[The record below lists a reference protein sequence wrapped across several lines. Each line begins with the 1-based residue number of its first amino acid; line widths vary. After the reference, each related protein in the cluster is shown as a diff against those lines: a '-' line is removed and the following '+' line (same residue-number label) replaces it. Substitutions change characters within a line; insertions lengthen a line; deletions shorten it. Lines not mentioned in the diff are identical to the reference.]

1 MKKYISAIMI
11 TLLMTVAMAAVVFAA
26 AQTSYSH
33 GPVTV
38 GPLQYWES
46 VRMEFGT
53 ATTHQGK
60 ITYEQVSAAGDSRI
74 SIFKNVL
81 VLPVEEAYRNIPGN
95 ANKKNIPDI
104 FVTVSSKGLTYNL
117 PFGSISA
124 GKNHAYRVRNYD
136 SANYTVTSFKDTW

>member
-1 MKKYISAIMI
+1 MKKMIKTAIAGI
-11 TLLMTVAMAAVVFAA
+11 LLSIAMASIVFA
-26 AQTSYSH
+26 QQMIFDPFTI
-33 GPVTV
+33 

-46 VRMEFGT
+46 GRIEFT
-53 ATTHQGK
+53 RETTHQGK
-60 ITYEQVSAAGDSRI
+60 ITYGQVSAAGDTRI
-74 SIFKNVL
+74 SIYKNML
-81 VLPVEEAYRNIPGN
+81 VLPVEEAYRN
-95 ANKKNIPDI
+95 I

>member
-1 MKKYISAIMI
+1 MKKVIKTAIAGI
-11 TLLMTVAMAAVVFAA
+11 LLSIAMASIVFA
-26 AQTSYSH
+26 QQMIFDPFTI
-33 GPVTV
+33 

-60 ITYEQVSAAGDSRI
+60 ITYGQVSAAGDSRI

-81 VLPVEEAYRNIPGN
+81 VLPVEEAYRN
-95 ANKKNIPDI
+95 I

>member
-1 MKKYISAIMI
+1 MILERMVFMKKMIKTAIAGI
-11 TLLMTVAMAAVVFAA
+11 LLSIAMASIVY
-26 AQTSYSH
+26 AQQMIFDPFTI
-33 GPVTV
+33 

-60 ITYEQVSAAGDSRI
+60 ITYGQVSAAGDSRI

-81 VLPVEEAYRNIPGN
+81 VLPVEEAYRN
-95 ANKKNIPDI
+95 I

>member
-1 MKKYISAIMI
+1 MKKMIKTAIAGI
-11 TLLMTVAMAAVVFAA
+11 LLSIAMASIVFA
-26 AQTSYSH
+26 QQMIFDPFTI
-33 GPVTV
+33 

-60 ITYEQVSAAGDSRI
+60 ITYGQVSAAGDSRI

-81 VLPVEEAYRNIPGN
+81 VLPVEEAYRN
-95 ANKKNIPDI
+95 I

>member
-11 TLLMTVAMAAVVFAA
+11 TLLMTVAMAAVVFAR
-26 AQTSYSH
+26 QTSISY
-33 GPVTV
+33 GPVTI

-46 VRMEFGT
+46 GRIEFET

-60 ITYEQVSAAGDSRI
+60 ITYGQVSAAGDSRI

-81 VLPVEEAYRNIPGN
+81 VLPVEEAYRNI
-95 ANKKNIPDI
+95 

-124 GKNHAYRVRNYD
+124 GRNHAYRVRNYD
-136 SANYTVTSFKDTW
+136 SANYTFTSFKDEW

>member
-53 ATTHQGK
+53 YG
-60 ITYEQVSAAGDSRI
+60 QVSAAGDSRI

-81 VLPVEEAYRNIPGN
+81 VLPVEEAYRNI
-95 ANKKNIPDI
+95 

-124 GKNHAYRVRNYD
+124 GRNHAYRVRNYD
-136 SANYTVTSFKDTW
+136 SANYTFTSFKDEW

>member
-1 MKKYISAIMI
+1 MILERMVFIKKYISAIMI

-60 ITYEQVSAAGDSRI
+60 ITYGQVSAAGDSRI

-81 VLPVEEAYRNIPGN
+81 VLPVEEAYRNI
-95 ANKKNIPDI
+95 

-117 PFGSISA
+117 PFGSVSA
-124 GKNHAYRVRNYD
+124 GKNHAYRQKCRKLCL
-136 SANYTVTSFKDTW
+136 SGT

>member
-1 MKKYISAIMI
+1 MILERMVFIKKYISAIMI

-60 ITYEQVSAAGDSRI
+60 ITYGQVSAAGDSRI

-81 VLPVEEAYRNIPGN
+81 EIGRAHV
-95 ANKKNIPDI
+95 
-104 FVTVSSKGLTYNL
+104 
-117 PFGSISA
+117 
-124 GKNHAYRVRNYD
+124 
-136 SANYTVTSFKDTW
+136 

>member
-1 MKKYISAIMI
+1 MILERMVFMKKMIKTAIAGI
-11 TLLMTVAMAAVVFAA
+11 LLSIAMASIVFA
-26 AQTSYSH
+26 QQMIFDPFTI
-33 GPVTV
+33 

-46 VRMEFGT
+46 GRIEFT
-53 ATTHQGK
+53 RETTHQGK
-60 ITYEQVSAAGDSRI
+60 ITYGQVSAAGDTRI
-74 SIFKNVL
+74 SIYKNML
-81 VLPVEEAYRNIPGN
+81 VLPVEEAYRN
-95 ANKKNIPDI
+95 I

>member
-1 MKKYISAIMI
+1 MVFMKKMIKTAIAGI
-11 TLLMTVAMAAVVFAA
+11 LLSIAMASIVFA
-26 AQTSYSH
+26 QQMIFDPFTI
-33 GPVTV
+33 

-60 ITYEQVSAAGDSRI
+60 ITYGQVSAAGDSRI

-81 VLPVEEAYRNIPGN
+81 VLPVEEAYRN
-95 ANKKNIPDI
+95 I

>member
-11 TLLMTVAMAAVVFAA
+11 TLLMTVAMVAVVFAR
-26 AQTSYSH
+26 QTSISY
-33 GPVTV
+33 GPVTI

-46 VRMEFGT
+46 GRIEFET

-60 ITYEQVSAAGDSRI
+60 ITYGQVSAAGDSRI

-81 VLPVEEAYRNIPGN
+81 VLPVEEAYRNI
-95 ANKKNIPDI
+95 

-117 PFGSISA
+117 PFGSVSA

-136 SANYTVTSFKDTW
+136 SANYTVTSFKDEW

>member
-1 MKKYISAIMI
+1 MNNIIKDGIYEKIHISNNDNFINDSCYGSGCI
-11 TLLMTVAMAAVVFAA
+11 CCSTDFIFLRTSYGWSAAVL
-26 AQTSYSH
+26 
-33 GPVTV
+33 G
-38 GPLQYWES
+38 S

-60 ITYEQVSAAGDSRI
+60 ITYGQVSAAGDSRI

-81 VLPVEEAYRNIPGN
+81 VLPVEEAYRN
-95 ANKKNIPDI
+95 I

>member
-1 MKKYISAIMI
+1 MILERMVFMKKMIKTAIAGI
-11 TLLMTVAMAAVVFAA
+11 LLSIAMASIVFA
-26 AQTSYSH
+26 QQMIFDPFTI
-33 GPVTV
+33 

-60 ITYEQVSAAGDSRI
+60 ITYGQVSAAGDSRI

-81 VLPVEEAYRNIPGN
+81 VLPVEEAYRN
-95 ANKKNIPDI
+95 I

>member
-1 MKKYISAIMI
+1 MVFIKKYISAIMI

-60 ITYEQVSAAGDSRI
+60 ITYGQVSAAGDSRI

-81 VLPVEEAYRNIPGN
+81 VLPVEEAYRNI
-95 ANKKNIPDI
+95 
-104 FVTVSSKGLTYNL
+104 FVTVSSKGLNYNL
-117 PFGSISA
+117 PFGSVSA

>member
-1 MKKYISAIMI
+1 MSI
-11 TLLMTVAMAAVVFAA
+11 AMASIVFA
-26 AQTSYSH
+26 QQMIFDPFTI
-33 GPVTV
+33 

-46 VRMEFGT
+46 GRIEFT
-53 ATTHQGK
+53 RETTHQGK
-60 ITYEQVSAAGDSRI
+60 ITYGQVSAAGDTRI
-74 SIFKNVL
+74 SIYKNML
-81 VLPVEEAYRNIPGN
+81 VLPVEEAYRN
-95 ANKKNIPDI
+95 I